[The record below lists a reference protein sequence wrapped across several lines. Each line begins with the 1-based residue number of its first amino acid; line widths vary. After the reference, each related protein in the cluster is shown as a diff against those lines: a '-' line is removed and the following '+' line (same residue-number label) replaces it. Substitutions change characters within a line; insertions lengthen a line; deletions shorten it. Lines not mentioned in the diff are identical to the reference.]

1 MKLLFRIRTS
11 LNEFYFE
18 KLVVSSGGTLE
29 NHSRTTRVRPA
40 ATLPCVFSFSHE
52 TFYVLL
58 FVIYDLGSWVLG
70 LGPWFFVFGLRR
82 ETARRRT
89 VSSGSNLRRHQIKS
103 NSHQIILNIIE

>member
-58 FVIYDLGSWVLG
+58 FVIYHVGSWVLG
-70 LGPWFFVFGLRR
+70 FLFLGF
-82 ETARRRT
+82 E
-89 VSSGSNLRRHQIKS
+89 
-103 NSHQIILNIIE
+103 